1 MATNQTTP
9 TGFSQA
15 FDVSNPMLEWWA
27 QQWMHSATPMSR
39 LQLAWIENLAQLMQ
53 QEAKFL
59 SALAESSRQ
68 LSQCYETH
76 KGDPSKLNACY
87 QEIANE
93 VADQQME
100 RLKQVATLSHDI
112 RKRIWEE
119 L

>member
-1 MATNQTTP
+1 MANNQTTP
-9 TGFSQA
+9 LGFSQP
-15 FDVSNPMLEWWA
+15 FDASNPMLEWWT
-27 QQWMHSATPMSR
+27 QQWMQSATPMSR
-39 LQLAWIENLAQLMQ
+39 LQLAWMENLAQLMQ
-53 QEAKFL
+53 QEAQFL

-76 KGDPSKLNACY
+76 KDDPSKLNACY
-87 QEIANE
+87 QEIAKD

-100 RLKQVATLSHDI
+100 RLKQVATLSHEI